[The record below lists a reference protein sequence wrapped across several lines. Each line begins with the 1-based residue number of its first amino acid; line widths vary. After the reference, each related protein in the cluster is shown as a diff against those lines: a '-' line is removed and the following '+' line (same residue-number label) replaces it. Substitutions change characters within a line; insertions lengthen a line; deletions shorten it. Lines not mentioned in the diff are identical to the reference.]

1 MKILS
6 MIFLIVLNGIF
17 AMSEIALLT
26 ARKNRLQKLAEEGKS
41 SAAVALRL
49 GEDPTTFLSTIQ
61 VGITSIGI
69 LNGIVGQS
77 VFAGPVSGW
86 LARMGLAPQ
95 TAAFVAIIAVVVL
108 VTYVSIVVGELVPK
122 RIGQIS
128 PEAIACSVA
137 KPIRLLSI
145 LSRPFV
151 WLLSSSTSGLV
162 RVLGIGRD
170 GLDSVTED
178 EIQAML
184 KEGSETGVIEE
195 QQHTM
200 FRNIF
205 QLDDRL
211 AGSLMVP
218 RSDVV
223 FLDTSL
229 PMDDNL
235 KRVAES
241 EHTRFPVCEGGL
253 DRLVGFVRGNQLMA
267 QVLKGKTPEW
277 ANCLQPCTFVPETLT
292 GLELLEEFQE
302 GAIDIAFVMDEYG
315 EFQGIVTLHDL
326 LEAVTGEFRQV
337 NPEDSWAIRREDG
350 SWLLDGSIPIPEMM
364 DRLDLSR
371 VPELEKG
378 HYNTLAGMFM
388 LLLEKL
394 PKEGDHVSWEG
405 WRFEVV
411 DMDGNR
417 IDKVLASP
425 SLLLD

>member
-1 MKILS
+1 

-41 SAAVALRL
+41 SAALALRL

-69 LNGIVGQS
+69 LNGIIGQS
-77 VFAGPVSGW
+77 VFAGPVAGW
-86 LARMGLAPQ
+86 LARLGLAPQ

-178 EIQAML
+178 ELQAML

-229 PMDDNL
+229 PMNDNL

-267 QVLKGKTPEW
+267 QVLKGKIPEW

-364 DRLDLSR
+364 DRLDLLR

-394 PKEGDHVSWEG
+394 PKEGDHVFWEG

-417 IDKVLASP
+417 IDKVLAS
-425 SLLLD
+425 SLLTLD

>member
-86 LARMGLAPQ
+86 LARLGLAPQ

-178 EIQAML
+178 ELQAML

-229 PMDDNL
+229 PMNDNL

-267 QVLKGKTPEW
+267 QVLKGKIPEW

-364 DRLDLSR
+364 DRLDLLR

-394 PKEGDHVSWEG
+394 PKEGDHVFWEG

-417 IDKVLASP
+417 IDKVLAS
-425 SLLLD
+425 LLLPLD

>member
-41 SAAVALRL
+41 SAALALRL

-69 LNGIVGQS
+69 LNGIIGQS
-77 VFAGPVSGW
+77 VFAGPVAGW
-86 LARMGLAPQ
+86 LARLGLAPQ

-178 EIQAML
+178 ELQAML

-229 PMDDNL
+229 PMNDNL

-267 QVLKGKTPEW
+267 QVLKGKIPEW

-394 PKEGDHVSWEG
+394 PKEGDHVFWEG

-417 IDKVLASP
+417 IDKVLAS
-425 SLLLD
+425 SLLTLD

>member
-41 SAAVALRL
+41 SAALALRL

-69 LNGIVGQS
+69 LNGIIGQS
-77 VFAGPVSGW
+77 VFAGPVAGW
-86 LARMGLAPQ
+86 LARLGLAPQ

-178 EIQAML
+178 ELQAML

-229 PMDDNL
+229 PMNDNL

-267 QVLKGKTPEW
+267 QVLKGKIPEW

-364 DRLDLSR
+364 DRLDLLR

-394 PKEGDHVSWEG
+394 PKEGDHVFWEG

-417 IDKVLASP
+417 IDKVLAS
-425 SLLLD
+425 SLLTLD

>member
-6 MIFLIVLNGIF
+6 MIFLILLNGIF

-41 SAAVALRL
+41 SAAVAVLL

-69 LNGIVGQS
+69 LNGIIGQS

-86 LARMGLAPQ
+86 LLRLGLAPQ
-95 TAAFVAIIAVVVL
+95 TAALVATITVVVM

-128 PEAIACSVA
+128 PELIACSVA

-162 RVLGIGRD
+162 RILGIGRD
-170 GLDSVTED
+170 GKDSVTED
-178 EIQAML
+178 EIQAIL

-267 QVLKGKTPEW
+267 EVLKGRIPDWES
-277 ANCLQPCTFVPETLT
+277 CLQPCAFVPETLT
-292 GLELLEEFQE
+292 GLELLEQFQE
-302 GAIDIAFVMDEYG
+302 GAIEIAFVIDEYG

-364 DRLDLSR
+364 ERLELPR
-371 VPELEKG
+371 VPELERG
-378 HYNTLAGMFM
+378 HYNTLAGMVM
-388 LLLEKL
+388 LLLERL
-394 PKEGDHVSWEG
+394 PREGDHVTWEG

-411 DMDGNR
+411 DMDANR
-417 IDKVLASP
+417 IDKVMASP
-425 SLLLD
+425 LLPIE

>member
-6 MIFLIVLNGIF
+6 MIFLILLNGIF

-41 SAAVALRL
+41 SAGVAVLL

-69 LNGIVGQS
+69 LNGIIGQS

-86 LARMGLAPQ
+86 LLRLGLAPQ
-95 TAAFVAIIAVVVL
+95 TAAFVATITVVVL
-108 VTYVSIVVGELVPK
+108 VTYVSIVIGELVPK

-170 GLDSVTED
+170 GKDSVTED

-267 QVLKGKTPEW
+267 QVLKGKIPDWES
-277 ANCLQPCTFVPETLT
+277 CLQPCAFVPETLT
-292 GLELLEEFQE
+292 GLELLEQFQE
-302 GAIDIAFVMDEYG
+302 GAIDIAFVIDEYG

-364 DRLDLSR
+364 ERLELPR
-371 VPELEKG
+371 VPELERG
-378 HYNTLAGMFM
+378 HYNTLAGMVM
-388 LLLEKL
+388 LLLERL
-394 PKEGDHVSWEG
+394 PREGDHVTWEG

-411 DMDGNR
+411 DMDANR
-417 IDKVLASP
+417 IDKVMASP
-425 SLLLD
+425 LLPIE

>member
-1 MKILS
+1 VKILS
-6 MIFLIVLNGIF
+6 MIFLILLNGVF

-41 SAAVALRL
+41 SAAIAVRL

-69 LNGIVGQS
+69 LNGIIGQS
-77 VFAGPVSGW
+77 VFAGPVSAW
-86 LARMGLAPQ
+86 LARLGLAPQ
-95 TAAFVAIIAVVVL
+95 TSAFVATVAVVVL
-108 VTYVSIVVGELVPK
+108 VTYFSIVVGELVPK

-162 RVLGIGRD
+162 RILGIGRD
-170 GLDSVTED
+170 EKDSVTED

-223 FLDTSL
+223 FLDMAL

-253 DRLVGFVRGNQLMA
+253 DRLAGFVRGNRLMA
-267 QVLKGKTPEW
+267 QVLKGEIPDW
-277 ANCLQPCTFVPETLT
+277 ATCLQPCTFVPETLT
-292 GLELLEEFQE
+292 GLDLLEEFQE
-302 GAIDIAFVMDEYG
+302 GGIDIAFVIDEYG

-364 DRLDLSR
+364 DRLELPR

-378 HYNTLAGMFM
+378 HYNTLAGMVM
-388 LLLEKL
+388 LLLERL
-394 PKEGDHVSWEG
+394 PREGDHVTWEG

-411 DMDGNR
+411 DMDANR
-417 IDKVLASP
+417 IDKVMASP
-425 SLLLD
+425 LLPIE

>member
-1 MKILS
+1 

>member
-1 MKILS
+1 

-41 SAAVALRL
+41 SAALALRL

-178 EIQAML
+178 ELQAML

-364 DRLDLSR
+364 DRLDLLR

-394 PKEGDHVSWEG
+394 PKEGDHVFWEG

-417 IDKVLASP
+417 IDKVLAS
-425 SLLLD
+425 SLLTLD

>member
-1 MKILS
+1 

-86 LARMGLAPQ
+86 LARLGLAPQ

-229 PMDDNL
+229 PMNDNL

-267 QVLKGKTPEW
+267 QVLKGKIPEW

-364 DRLDLSR
+364 DRLDLLR
-371 VPELEKG
+371 VPELQKG

-394 PKEGDHVSWEG
+394 PKEGDHVFWEG

-417 IDKVLASP
+417 IDKVLAS
-425 SLLLD
+425 SLLTLD

>member
-229 PMDDNL
+229 PMNDNL

-267 QVLKGKTPEW
+267 QVLKGKIPEW

-394 PKEGDHVSWEG
+394 PKEGDHVFWEG

-417 IDKVLASP
+417 IDKVLAS
-425 SLLLD
+425 SLLTLD

>member
-6 MIFLIVLNGIF
+6 MIFLILLNGVF

-41 SAAVALRL
+41 SAAIAVRL

-69 LNGIVGQS
+69 LNGIIGQS
-77 VFAGPVSGW
+77 VFAGPVSAW
-86 LARMGLAPQ
+86 LARLGLAPQ
-95 TAAFVAIIAVVVL
+95 TSAFVATVAVVVL
-108 VTYVSIVVGELVPK
+108 VTYFSIVVGELVPK

-170 GLDSVTED
+170 GKDSVTED

-184 KEGSETGVIEE
+184 KEGSENGVIEE

-218 RSDVV
+218 RSDVI
-223 FLDTSL
+223 FLDTALS
-229 PMDDNL
+229 MDENL
-235 KRVAES
+235 KRVAGS

-267 QVLKGKTPEW
+267 QVLKGEIPDW
-277 ANCLQPCTFVPETLT
+277 ATCLQSCTFVPETLT
-292 GLELLEEFQE
+292 GLELLEQFQE

-364 DRLDLSR
+364 DRLELPR

-378 HYNTLAGMFM
+378 HYNTLAGMVM
-388 LLLEKL
+388 LLLERL
-394 PKEGDHVSWEG
+394 PREGDHVSWEG

-411 DMDGNR
+411 DMDANR
-417 IDKVLASP
+417 IDKVMASP
-425 SLLLD
+425 LLPIE

>member
-17 AMSEIALLT
+17 AMPEIALLT

-41 SAAVALRL
+41 SAALALRL

-69 LNGIVGQS
+69 LNGIIGQS
-77 VFAGPVSGW
+77 VFAGPVAGW
-86 LARMGLAPQ
+86 LARLGLAPQ

-178 EIQAML
+178 ELQAML
-184 KEGSETGVIEE
+184 REGSETGVIEE

-229 PMDDNL
+229 PMNDNL

-267 QVLKGKTPEW
+267 QVLKGKIPEW

-364 DRLDLSR
+364 DRLDLLR

-394 PKEGDHVSWEG
+394 PKEGDHVFWEG

-417 IDKVLASP
+417 IDKVLAS
-425 SLLLD
+425 SLLTLD

>member
-1 MKILS
+1 VKILS

-41 SAAVALRL
+41 SAALALRL

-69 LNGIVGQS
+69 LNGIIGQS
-77 VFAGPVSGW
+77 VFAGPVAGW
-86 LARMGLAPQ
+86 LARLGLAPQ

-178 EIQAML
+178 ELQAML

-229 PMDDNL
+229 PMNDNL

-267 QVLKGKTPEW
+267 QVLKGKIPEW

-364 DRLDLSR
+364 DRLDLLR

-394 PKEGDHVSWEG
+394 PKEGDHVFWEG

-417 IDKVLASP
+417 IDKVLAS
-425 SLLLD
+425 SLLTLD

>member
-6 MIFLIVLNGIF
+6 MIFLILLNGIF

-41 SAAVALRL
+41 SAAVAVLL

-69 LNGIVGQS
+69 LNGIIGQS

-86 LARMGLAPQ
+86 LLRLGLAPQ
-95 TAAFVAIIAVVVL
+95 TAAFVATITVVVL

-170 GLDSVTED
+170 GKDSVTED
-178 EIQAML
+178 EIQAIL

-223 FLDTSL
+223 FLDASL

-267 QVLKGKTPEW
+267 QVLKGRIPDWES
-277 ANCLQPCTFVPETLT
+277 CLQPCAFVPETLT
-292 GLELLEEFQE
+292 GLELLEQFQE
-302 GAIDIAFVMDEYG
+302 GAIDIAFVIDEYG

-364 DRLDLSR
+364 ERLELPR
-371 VPELEKG
+371 VPELERG
-378 HYNTLAGMFM
+378 HYNTLAGMVM
-388 LLLEKL
+388 LLLERL
-394 PKEGDHVSWEG
+394 PREGDHVTWEG

-411 DMDGNR
+411 DMDANR

-425 SLLLD
+425 LLPVE

>member
-1 MKILS
+1 VKILS
-6 MIFLIVLNGIF
+6 MIFLILLNGIF

-41 SAAVALRL
+41 SAAVAVLL

-69 LNGIVGQS
+69 LNGIIGQS

-86 LARMGLAPQ
+86 LLRLGLAPQ
-95 TAAFVAIIAVVVL
+95 TAAFVATITVVVL

-170 GLDSVTED
+170 GKDSVTED
-178 EIQAML
+178 EIQAIL

-223 FLDTSL
+223 FLDASL

-267 QVLKGKTPEW
+267 QVLKGRIPDWES
-277 ANCLQPCTFVPETLT
+277 CLQPCAFVPETLT
-292 GLELLEEFQE
+292 GLELLEQFQE
-302 GAIDIAFVMDEYG
+302 GAIDIAFVIDEYG

-364 DRLDLSR
+364 ERLELPR
-371 VPELEKG
+371 VPELERG
-378 HYNTLAGMFM
+378 HYNTLAGMVM
-388 LLLEKL
+388 LLLERL
-394 PKEGDHVSWEG
+394 PREGDHVTWEG

-411 DMDGNR
+411 DMDANR

-425 SLLLD
+425 LLPVE

>member
-1 MKILS
+1 
-6 MIFLIVLNGIF
+6 
-17 AMSEIALLT
+17 
-26 ARKNRLQKLAEEGKS
+26 
-41 SAAVALRL
+41 
-49 GEDPTTFLSTIQ
+49 
-61 VGITSIGI
+61 
-69 LNGIVGQS
+69 
-77 VFAGPVSGW
+77 
-86 LARMGLAPQ
+86 
-95 TAAFVAIIAVVVL
+95 
-108 VTYVSIVVGELVPK
+108 
-122 RIGQIS
+122 
-128 PEAIACSVA
+128 
-137 KPIRLLSI
+137 
-145 LSRPFV
+145 
-151 WLLSSSTSGLV
+151 
-162 RVLGIGRD
+162 
-170 GLDSVTED
+170 
-178 EIQAML
+178 
-184 KEGSETGVIEE
+184 VIEE

-223 FLDTSL
+223 FLDASL

-267 QVLKGKTPEW
+267 QVLKGRIPDWES
-277 ANCLQPCTFVPETLT
+277 CLQPCAFVPETLT
-292 GLELLEEFQE
+292 GLELLEQFQE
-302 GAIDIAFVMDEYG
+302 GAIDIAFVIDEYG

-364 DRLDLSR
+364 ERLELPR
-371 VPELEKG
+371 VPELERG
-378 HYNTLAGMFM
+378 HYNTLAGMVM
-388 LLLEKL
+388 LLLERL
-394 PKEGDHVSWEG
+394 PREGDHVTWEG

-411 DMDGNR
+411 DMDANR

-425 SLLLD
+425 LLPVE

>member
-6 MIFLIVLNGIF
+6 MIFLILLNGIF

-41 SAAVALRL
+41 SAAVAVLL

-69 LNGIVGQS
+69 LNGIIGQS

-86 LARMGLAPQ
+86 LLRLGLAPQ
-95 TAAFVAIIAVVVL
+95 TAAFVATITVVVL
-108 VTYVSIVVGELVPK
+108 VTYVSIVIGELVPK

-267 QVLKGKTPEW
+267 QVLKGKIPEW

>member
-86 LARMGLAPQ
+86 LARLGLAPQ

-178 EIQAML
+178 ELQAML

-267 QVLKGKTPEW
+267 QVLKGKIPEW